1 MNKRATA
8 AEWSGSPCP
17 ADPDNFWIDD
27 ATGERVDAR
36 TGKRSPPIKA
46 AYPFQVEE
54 RVNDQWIPTKRFKTH
69 KAADAYCNSALFPA
83 RIAAA

>member
-1 MNKRATA
+1 MSTHATT

-36 TGKRSPPIKA
+36 TGERSPPIKA
-46 AYPFQVEE
+46 AYPFQIEE
-54 RVNDQWIPTKRFKTH
+54 CVDKRWIQTKRFKTRA
-69 KAADAYCNSALFPA
+69 AADDFCARNWLPA
-83 RIAAA
+83 RVIDA